1 MRVTRFTPKTM
12 YLYLPGEG
20 LSMQELWSDDPKV
33 VGEEIIRIV
42 GQRIPVTLFQ
52 KGLDP
57 QRLTPSEIFTKEKE
71 PLLLFT
77 KESSFQAPKDPCLLL
92 YQQQNQP
99 MRGFH
104 ATPALETTSEL
115 GVRFPLSIITIQR
128 RRYPR
133 YVTSPRSVATFTRKA
148 SQYLNHGTIKNI
160 SIEGARVV
168 GKFSQHIQK
177 GDKLSPLSMTLRL
190 KFGDFEEKATAP
202 EAIVRRVIE
211 IDQETREFGLQFTLK
226 GADRENLERYL
237 AICSIENSPP
247 NAT

>member
-1 MRVTRFTPKTM
+1 
-12 YLYLPGEG
+12 
-20 LSMQELWSDDPKV
+20 MQELWSDDPKV

-52 KGLDP
+52 KGLNP
-57 QRLTPSEIFTKEKE
+57 QKLTPSEIFIKEGAR
-71 PLLLFT
+71 LLLLA
-77 KESSFQAPKDPCLLL
+77 KESPFQSPQDPCLLL
-92 YQQQNQP
+92 YQHQNQP

-104 ATPALETTSEL
+104 TSPMLETSSEL
-115 GVRFPLSIITIQR
+115 GVLFPSSIITIQR
-128 RRYPR
+128 RKYPR

-148 SQYLNHGTIKNI
+148 SQYLNHGIIKNI

-202 EAIVRRVIE
+202 EAIVRRITE
-211 IDQETREFGLQFTLK
+211 IDQETREFGVHFTLK
-226 GADRENLERYL
+226 GTDRENLERYL
-237 AICSIENSPP
+237 SICSIEDSPP

>member
-1 MRVTRFTPKTM
+1 
-12 YLYLPGEG
+12 
-20 LSMQELWSDDPKV
+20 MQELWSDDPKV

-52 KGLDP
+52 KGLNP
-57 QRLTPSEIFTKEKE
+57 QKLIPSEIFTKETE
-71 PLLLFT
+71 PLLLLAKDT
-77 KESSFQAPKDPCLLL
+77 PFQAHKDPCLLL
-92 YQQQNQP
+92 YQHHNQP

-104 ATPALETTSEL
+104 ATPVLETGSEL
-115 GVRFPLSIITIQR
+115 GVLFPASIITIQR
-128 RRYPR
+128 RRYLR
-133 YVTSPRSVATFTRKA
+133 YVTSSRSVATFTRKA

-160 SIEGARVV
+160 SIEGARLVE
-168 GKFSQHIQK
+168 KFSEHIQK

-190 KFGDFEEKATAP
+190 RFGDFEEKATAP

-211 IDQETREFGLQFTLK
+211 LDQETREFGIQFTLK
-226 GADRENLERYL
+226 GTDLENLERYL